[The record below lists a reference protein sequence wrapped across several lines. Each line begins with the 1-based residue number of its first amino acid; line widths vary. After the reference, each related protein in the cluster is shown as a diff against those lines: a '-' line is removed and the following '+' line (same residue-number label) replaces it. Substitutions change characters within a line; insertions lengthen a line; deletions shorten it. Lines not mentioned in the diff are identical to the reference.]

1 MTDTRPYGEPT
12 TLLTALDGDGL
23 LLVSMDRPEKMNA
36 LDATMV
42 AELNEVLDRAAA
54 DDEVR
59 CLLLTGEGKG
69 FCSGRDISGAEADED
84 AYAII
89 VEQFNPL
96 LARVHHFAK
105 PTVAAVNGAAMGV
118 GLGLALAC
126 DLVVAADNAKLS
138 SPFARLG
145 VALDSGGHY
154 YLPRLIGYHRA
165 MHLVYTSEIIRGRQ
179 AAEWGLVSQSVA
191 GSRLRAVATELAGR
205 IARGPVNAF
214 VGQKALMRRSETLT
228 YDEVCAE
235 EATLQASLMG
245 SAEYTE
251 GLAAFDAK
259 RDPDFTAIPLKGA
272 ST

>member
-1 MTDTRPYGEPT
+1 MTDPRPYGDHA
-12 TLLTALDGDGL
+12 TLLTSLDGDGL
-23 LLVSMDRPEKMNA
+23 LTVALNRPEKMNS
-36 LDATMV
+36 LDGTMV
-42 AELNEVLDRAAA
+42 DELNAVLDRAATDA
-54 DDEVR
+54 EVR

-69 FCSGRDISGAEADED
+69 FCAGRDISDADPDED

-89 VEQFNPL
+89 VDQFNPL

-126 DLVVAADNAKLS
+126 DLVLAADNAKFS

-154 YLPRLIGYHRA
+154 YLPRLIGHHRA

-179 AAEWGLVSQSVA
+179 AAEWGLVSQAVA

-214 VGQKALMRRSETLT
+214 VGQKALMRRSEQLT

-245 SAEYTE
+245 SAEYEE
-251 GLAAFDAK
+251 GLAAFDQK
-259 RDPDFTAIPLKGA
+259 RNPDFTGIPLKGVSA
-272 ST
+272 

>member
-1 MTDTRPYGEPT
+1 MNRP
-12 TLLTALDGDGL
+12 D
-23 LLVSMDRPEKMNA
+23 KMNA

-42 AELNEVLDRAAA
+42 AELNELIDKAAA

-84 AYAII
+84 AYTII

-96 LARVHHFAK
+96 LARLHHFGK

-126 DLVVAADNAKLS
+126 DLVLAADNAKFS

-179 AAEWGLVSQSVA
+179 AAEWGLVCQSVA

-214 VGQKALMRRSETLT
+214 VGQKALMRRSEQLT

-245 SAEYTE
+245 SAEYEE

-259 RDPDFTAIPLKGA
+259 RDPDFTSIPLKSASNEGA
-272 ST
+272 S